1 MAWGDGGPEIRR
13 QFFTECI
20 SAAVA
25 CPSRGREGERADVP
39 EHADPILIVEILPYL
54 QMSTNKPSAVR

>member
-25 CPSRGREGERADVP
+25 PPEGERADVP
-39 EHADPILIVEILPYL
+39 EHADPKLMYKYTCARLLIDVFVFRK
-54 QMSTNKPSAVR
+54 SGD